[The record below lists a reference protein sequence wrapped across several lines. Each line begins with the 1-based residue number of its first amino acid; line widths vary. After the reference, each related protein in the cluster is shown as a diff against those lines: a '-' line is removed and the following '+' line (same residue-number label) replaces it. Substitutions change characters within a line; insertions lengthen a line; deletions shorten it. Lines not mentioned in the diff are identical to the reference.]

1 MGTGELL
8 GQVTM
13 QNPELTVATGH
24 QPDPKE
30 AAVAAAAAP
39 SASLRRPRLS
49 LFAYPTTGPL
59 VALIVIVVVF
69 TLTTS
74 TFMNAGN
81 LSLIA
86 QQSVVIGTLAL
97 GQTLIILVSG
107 IDLAD
112 GAIMV
117 LGTVVAG
124 SIAAHGDAVL
134 AMALGFV
141 ACVVVASINGLIVA
155 RLRLPPFI
163 ATLGMFTI
171 IAAAAR
177 LYSQSQSFPVTSG
190 LLAVLGSGPE
200 FGTVTLTYGTMVW
213 AALTLV
219 LGYALNETAWG
230 VHVYAIGISPIAA
243 RLNGVNV
250 TRVVFSVYTLAGVF
264 YAFAAWQALGRTPIA
279 DPSGYQTANLDSITA
294 VVIGGTSLF
303 GGRGG
308 VAGSFIGTLIVVA
321 LKNGL
326 TQAGIDSLYQEIATG
341 ALVMLAVGADQ
352 YLRRGHHP
360 GQGYWA

>member
-1 MGTGELL
+1 MQGPDLRRSETGVCHETE
-8 GQVTM
+8 G
-13 QNPELTVATGH
+13 
-24 QPDPKE
+24 
-30 AAVAAAAAP
+30 VAASAAP
-39 SASLRRPRLS
+39 SRGFRRQIAS

-59 VALIVIVVVF
+59 AALIVIFIVF
-69 TLTTS
+69 ATTTS
-74 TFMNAGN
+74 TFLNAGN
-81 LSLIA
+81 VSLIA

-107 IDLAD
+107 IDLAN

-124 SIAAHGDAVL
+124 SFASHGNPL
-134 AMALGFV
+134 IAMALGLV
-141 ACVVVASINGLIVA
+141 ACVIPSALNGVVITWF
-155 RLRLPPFI
+155 RLPPFI

-171 IAAAAR
+171 VAAGAR
-177 LYSQSQSFPVTSG
+177 LYTESRSYPVDSD
-190 LLAVLGSGPE
+190 LLAVLASGPDIAA
-200 FGTVTLTYGTMVW
+200 FTATYGMMLWV
-213 AALTLV
+213 ALTLL

-230 VHVYAIGISPIAA
+230 VRVYAIGNSPAAA

-250 TRVVFSVYTLAGVF
+250 TRVVLSVYTLAGVF

-279 DPSGYQTANLDSITA
+279 DPSGYQIANLDSITA

-308 VAGSFIGTLIVVA
+308 VAGTFIGTVIVVA

-352 YLRRGHHP
+352 YLGRG
-360 GQGYWA
+360 QRA

>member
-1 MGTGELL
+1 MGARALL
-8 GQVTM
+8 GQVM
-13 QNPELTVATGH
+13 MRDRELAVATAA
-24 QPDPKE
+24 E
-30 AAVAAAAAP
+30 LASNELAVAEAGSP
-39 SASLRRPRLS
+39 RRLALGLLAWPV
-49 LFAYPTTGPL
+49 TGPL
-59 VALIVIVVVF
+59 IALIVLFAVF
-69 TLTTS
+69 SLTTS
-74 TFMNAGN
+74 TFMNARN

-97 GQTLIILVSG
+97 GQALVILVSG
-107 IDLAD
+107 IDLSN

-124 SIAAHGDAVL
+124 SIASPGNVIL
-134 AMALGFV
+134 ALVLGFA
-141 ACVVVASINGLIVA
+141 ACVTAASINGLLVA
-155 RLRLPPFI
+155 RFRMPPFI
-163 ATLGMFTI
+163 ATLGMFAI

-177 LYSQSQSFPVTSG
+177 LYSQSRSFPVTSD
-190 LLAVLGSGPE
+190 LLSILGSGPE
-200 FGTVTLTYGTMVW
+200 FGTVTITYGTLAWV
-213 AALTLV
+213 ALTLV
-219 LGYALNETAWG
+219 LGYALHQTAWG
-230 VHVYAIGISPIAA
+230 VRVYAIGNSPTAA

-250 TRVVFSVYTLAGVF
+250 TRVVFSVYALAGVF

-308 VAGSFIGTLIVVA
+308 VAGTFIGTLIVLA

-326 TQAGIDSLYQEIATG
+326 TQAGIDSLYQQIGTG

-352 YLRRGHHP
+352 YVRRG
-360 GQGYWA
+360 YRA

>member
-1 MGTGELL
+1 MTARDPEPRGAGTGLIGE
-8 GQVTM
+8 
-13 QNPELTVATGH
+13 PEG
-24 QPDPKE
+24 
-30 AAVAAAAAP
+30 AAISAAP
-39 SASLRRPRLS
+39 SRPFGRQVRR
-49 LFAYPTTGPL
+49 LFAYPMVGPL
-59 VALIVIVVVF
+59 LALIVIFVVF
-69 TLTTS
+69 SAGTS
-74 TFMNAGN
+74 TFLNAGN

-124 SIAAHGDAVL
+124 SYASHASPLIAMG
-134 AMALGFV
+134 LGLL
-141 ACVVVASINGLIVA
+141 ACVVTAAVNGVVIA
-155 RLRLPPFI
+155 WFRLPPFI
-163 ATLGMFTI
+163 ATLGMYTV
-171 IAAAAR
+171 IAAGAR
-177 LYSQSQSFPVTSG
+177 LYTESRSFPINSDLLSG
-190 LLAVLGSGPE
+190 LGSGPDLGA
-200 FGTVTLTYGTMVW
+200 FTATYGMMLWV
-213 AALTLV
+213 ALTLA

-230 VHVYAIGISPIAA
+230 VRVYAIGNSPAAA

-250 TRVVFSVYTLAGVF
+250 TRVVVSVYTLAGVF

-279 DPSGYQTANLDSITA
+279 DPSGYQIANLDSITA

-308 VAGSFIGTLIVVA
+308 VAGTFIGTLIVVA

-341 ALVMLAVGADQ
+341 LLVMLAVGADQ
-352 YLRRGHHP
+352 YLGRG
-360 GQGYWA
+360 QRA